1 MKKIYL
7 LAATALTLSF
17 ANAQESLSA
26 VSNTVKT
33 VNVSKPGAILYE
45 QEQTEGG
52 NGIVSDVLAS
62 GEFVMAADDF
72 TITQGVTAKKFYFI
86 GFQNDSNLPDITTGA
101 VMYIYSDA
109 NGKPSGI
116 PGTNAATIA
125 KVDLEIGQP
134 GINII
139 ADSSYFIFEVD
150 LEAALGSGL
159 NIEANKK
166 YWVTFAPKIT
176 LDDYIG
182 ASRWNWVTGTIKG
195 SKAKLVDPYNAFGA
209 GATNWTNIS
218 ALTGQAA
225 FDGLAFAIHGDVGL
239 GTQELYSTIKP
250 VIATQ
255 QGDLLHIFTKNDKL
269 KSADIYATD
278 GKKVASGTVDKLNI
292 GQLPKGVYILNVTL
306 ASGKTESTKFI
317 KR

>member
-45 QEQTEGG
+45 QEQTGT
-52 NGIVSDVLAS
+52 NGIVSDIISS

-72 TITQGVTAKKFYFI
+72 TLTSAVTAKKFYFI
-86 GFQNDSNLPDITTGA
+86 GFQNDANLPDITQGA
-101 VMYIYSDA
+101 SMYIYSDA
-109 NGKPSGI
+109 NGNPSGI
-116 PGTNAATIA
+116 PGTAAPTIA
-125 KVDLEIGQP
+125 KVELMMGEP

-159 NIEANKK
+159 SIEANKK
-166 YWVTFAPKIT
+166 YWVTFAPKID
-176 LDDYIG
+176 LEDYIG
-182 ASRWNWVTGTIKG
+182 ASRWNWSVGTLNG

-218 ALTGQAA
+218 ALTNNPA

-255 QGDLLHIFTKNDKL
+255 QGDLLHIFTQNDKL